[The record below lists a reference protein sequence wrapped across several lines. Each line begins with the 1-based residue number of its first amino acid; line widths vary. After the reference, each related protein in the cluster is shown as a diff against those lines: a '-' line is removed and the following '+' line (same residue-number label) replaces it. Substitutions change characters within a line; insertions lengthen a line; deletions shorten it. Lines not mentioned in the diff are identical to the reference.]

1 MQDLSKSL
9 HGCTVKKK
17 IDLVSQQRTSQ
28 NEQLSHH
35 LARLNTCSPFV
46 GNSNAAQTFQRMMD
60 RTVSNLEAVF
70 AYMKDSWVGSSDKQ
84 TYLIHLE

>member
-1 MQDLSKSL
+1 MQDLSNGL

-28 NEQLSHH
+28 NEQLSRH
-35 LARLNTCSPFV
+35 LACLNTYSPFV
-46 GNSNAAQTFQRMMD
+46 GLSNAAQTFQRMKD
-60 RTVSNLEAVF
+60 HTVSNLEAVF
-70 AYMKDSWVGSSDKQ
+70 AHMEDSRVGSSDKQ